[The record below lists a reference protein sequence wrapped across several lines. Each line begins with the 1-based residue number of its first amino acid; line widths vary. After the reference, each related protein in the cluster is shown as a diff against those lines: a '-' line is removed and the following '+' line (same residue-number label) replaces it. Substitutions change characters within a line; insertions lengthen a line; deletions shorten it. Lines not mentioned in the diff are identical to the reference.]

1 MFANLIFFCLIA
13 GAFTSSHSGS
23 SSAASSSSSA
33 SSATTPSF
41 SEGPCPNVVVAPVN
55 LKKVRFNNL
64 NKGKPNFLIYIMM
77 KMKLSQKGGYWFEAQ
92 RSANNYDGSD
102 LCAKVLW
109 RKPVKGVSVVINKS
123 YSTVSNGVTTSVLRV
138 IQDRKGTRFTYGTPV
153 LGNVNKEHLVL
164 DIDYKHYSILWTCE
178 NQGNGH
184 METAWVMLRRPA
196 LPKNIDHLKQ
206 KAFAKYNLTVPEM
219 VTQNFSNCS
228 EHYSSYDFCS

>member
-55 LKKVRFNNL
+55 LKK
-64 NKGKPNFLIYIMM
+64 
-77 KMKLSQKGGYWFEAQ
+77 KGGYWFEAQ

-153 LGNVNKEHLVL
+153 LGNVNKEHL
-164 DIDYKHYSILWTCE
+164 H
-178 NQGNGH
+178 GNSLGYV
-184 METAWVMLRRPA
+184 TAPC
-196 LPKNIDHLKQ
+196 
-206 KAFAKYNLTVPEM
+206 T
-219 VTQNFSNCS
+219 T
-228 EHYSSYDFCS
+228 

>member
-55 LKKVRFNNL
+55 LKK
-64 NKGKPNFLIYIMM
+64 
-77 KMKLSQKGGYWFEAQ
+77 KGGYWFEAQ